1 MIGMYNSNENKE
13 VITGCITSIII
24 AFVILAGIVLCSIAI
39 YKHCTENKD
48 VITDS
53 TIEYVDSIKKEN
65 DKLIIEVNNLD
76 SIKNAEI
83 IEVKSLDNDSTVK
96 LFYKLIRE

>member
-1 MIGMYNSNENKE
+1 MRYNDDPEE
-13 VITGCITSIII
+13 FITGCFTI
-24 AFVILAGIVLCSIAI
+24 AIVILIILAGLIFGSIAI
-39 YKHCTENKD
+39 YKHNTKNKNI
-48 VITDS
+48 VVNS

-83 IEVKSLDNDSTVK
+83 IEVQSLDNDSTVK

>member
-1 MIGMYNSNENKE
+1 MYNSNDPEE
-13 VITGCITSIII
+13 VVTGCLTSIIVTQI
-24 AFVILAGIVLCSIAI
+24 ILAGIILGSVAI
-39 YKHCTENKD
+39 YKHFTEDKN
-48 VITDS
+48 VITNS
-53 TIEYVDSIKKEN
+53 TIECVDSIKKEN

-83 IEVKSLDNDSTVK
+83 IEVQSLDNDSTVK

>member
-1 MIGMYNSNENKE
+1 MYNSNDPEE
-13 VITGCITSIII
+13 VVTGCLTSIIVTQI
-24 AFVILAGIVLCSIAI
+24 ILSGIILGSVAI

-48 VITDS
+48 VITNS

-76 SIKNAEI
+76 SIKNEKVI
-83 IEVKSLDNDSTVK
+83 KVKSLDNDSTIK
-96 LFYKLIRE
+96 LF

>member
-1 MIGMYNSNENKE
+1 MYNSNDPEE
-13 VITGCITSIII
+13 VVTGCFTSIIVTQI
-24 AFVILAGIVLCSIAI
+24 ILAGIILGSVAI
-39 YKHCTENKD
+39 YKHCTKNKD
-48 VITDS
+48 VIIDS

-83 IEVKSLDNDSTVK
+83 IEVQSLDNDSTVK